1 VFDIVYSLNQV
12 RISSLKQL
20 SKLVQ
25 KSGTTPLK
33 FVVQRPCIVLNH
45 PIMTSNISNQH
56 TPNSNRASLNPDDSY
71 TNNPTPTATAILDA
85 TTANVTNTI
94 GLVSPTPI
102 EELIQNQTQA
112 SSIAAD
118 NISLSSLN
126 SNITGSSTNA
136 VATTSTTTS
145 AIVSNTRSR
154 FRNLENKIKSSLG
167 SLNQVERSKIIN
179 LQSNAY
185 LIKFYVRFKFK
196 HFPC

>member
-1 VFDIVYSLNQV
+1 MFDIVYSLNQV

-94 GLVSPTPI
+94 GLVSPTPTPI

-179 LQSNAY
+179 YSQTH
-185 LIKFYVRFKFK
+185 LIRI
-196 HFPC
+196 